1 MYIALEALFVLL
13 VAADTILTYKV
24 IASGKGVEIGPVA
37 RYYIDDKPLA
47 IGIAVIAVVLLI
59 GWLRLVGAW
68 WIVAPAYLA
77 VYWRLGYL
85 IRKHMRILNG

>member
-1 MYIALEALFVLL
+1 MYIILEVLFVLL

-24 IASGKGVEIGPVA
+24 IDGGKGTEIGPVA

-59 GWLRLVGAW
+59 GWLRLVGVW
-68 WIVAPAYLA
+68 WIVVPTYLA
-77 VYWRLGYL
+77 VYLRLGYL
-85 IRKHMRILNG
+85 IRKHVRILNG

>member
-1 MYIALEALFVLL
+1 MYTALEVLFALL

-24 IASGKGVEIGPVA
+24 IASGKGTEIGPVA

-59 GWLRLVGAW
+59 GWLRLVNMTWMLIPCILRVAW
-68 WIVAPAYLA
+68 IC
-77 VYWRLGYL
+77 
-85 IRKHMRILNG
+85 RKHVRILNG